1 MEETIILDTPLM
13 RGDNKVTEVT
23 LRKPNSGALRGVSL
37 VAVMQMDVQA
47 LYIVVPRISTPSLTQ
62 QEVAAMDPADLMQ
75 IGMAVSGFLLPK
87 STREELSQN
96 TSTTPSP
103 TLQ

>member
-1 MEETIILDTPLM
+1 MEETITLDTPLM

-23 LRKPNSGALRGVSL
+23 LRKPNAGALRGVSL

-96 TSTTPSP
+96 TSTTQSP

>member
-1 MEETIILDTPLM
+1 MKETITLDTPLM
-13 RGDNKVTEVT
+13 RGETKVTEVT
-23 LRKPNSGALRGVSL
+23 LHKPNSGALRGVSL

-47 LYIVVPRISTPSLTQ
+47 LCTVVPRISSPSLTSH
-62 QEVAAMDPADLMQ
+62 EVAAMDPADLMQ

-87 STREELSQN
+87 STREELSPN

-103 TLQ
+103 MLQ